1 MLQILQQE
9 IAVLKSDMEHYK
21 EVNAMLKRI
30 TREVKLADLPISSPA
45 ASEVCL
51 GCLAKQIKVVSC
63 E

>member
-9 IAVLKSDMEHYK
+9 IADLKSDMEHYK

-30 TREVKLADLPISSPA
+30 IREEKLADLPVSLPA

-51 GCLAKQIKVVSC
+51 SCLASR
-63 E
+63 